1 MPIGCNFVPKKKKER
16 NVQQKNWFYL
26 MEKKKKEGFQWSL
39 LCVGVEP
46 SQNAKVECV
55 FLDIT
60 IVVVAFFSFVNLF
73 DIE

>member
-1 MPIGCNFVPKKKKER
+1 
-16 NVQQKNWFYL
+16 

-46 SQNAKVECV
+46 SQNAMVECV